1 MLFLDGT
8 SSDSSKEITT
18 MKKLAIIAL
27 GLGLMMGTVSFAAQE
42 KKTEK
47 KAKKAKKSK
56 KTEKM

>member
-1 MLFLDGT
+1 
-8 SSDSSKEITT
+8 
-18 MKKLAIIAL
+18 MKKFAIIAL

>member
-1 MLFLDGT
+1 MLLRDDT
-8 SSDSSKEITT
+8 SSDNFKEIIT
-18 MKKLAIIAL
+18 MKKFAIIAL